1 MTSWPTRIA
10 AILIALCFGMVP
22 AYGQEARGT
31 ITGTLK
37 DAQGGALPGVTVTAL
52 HVATNV
58 TTTATSNESGT
69 YLLSALQIGAYRL
82 TFTLPGFTAPVR
94 ELEVRAGDRLQVDQ
108 ALVVGAIT
116 EQVQVVADTPLLQTT
131 TASRST
137 VIDQEK
143 VQNLPMSGR
152 NPFTLAQIAPG
163 VVGESGNRQ
172 SIQLRPFDN
181 GGMDNLSINGGR
193 VRSNEFLLDGAP
205 NSNNEGGG
213 SNTLSF
219 VPSPDAVSEIRIQTN
234 TYDAQYGRTGG
245 GTIAVSVRSGTNQPH
260 GTAYFYNRNKALNA
274 NLFENK
280 TNGLPKSDVYHRQ
293 PGFTFGGPIVLP
305 KLYDGRS
312 KTFFFYS
319 YEHLTSAIPNGVTQ
333 KAPTELERAGDFSQS
348 INGVAGGAIID
359 PLTGQPFSGNV
370 IPTTRFDPV
379 AASLLSYIPL
389 PNGNPDAAGN
399 NYFVSPN
406 SREDLYDSN
415 LLKIDQNFAGNQRL
429 SGTYAHNGRHEI
441 RAKNGREELAAPGGN
456 HYRWNDQAAAA
467 LNSTFGATLVSSLK
481 AGWTMHKRIDR
492 PYGDGYDV
500 TGVLPYS
507 PQFLQTAVDRFYAIS
522 VTDYSGAAT
531 GDSGGGFLSRSD
543 EFYVTELVTK
553 LLGKHQVKAG
563 GEFRRYL
570 DESGNAFGGMSLGAF
585 TFNRNITSSTPT
597 VASPA
602 AAAGGNA
609 FASFLLGYPAFNA
622 TNVTAGGSATTFSA
636 PATHWRGNYYAG
648 FLQDD
653 WRVTSAWTVNLGIR
667 WDYEAPVSERD
678 NLTNFG
684 FDKTAPSPVQVA
696 GLPPITGGLLFG
708 SGQIFSRDPNNIGPR
723 VGSTYRVNGNMV
735 VRGGYGLTYL
745 PSITDRGQGFGF
757 SSQTPV
763 LSSQDGGRTPFA
775 TLTNPFPTGIL
786 APVGSAKG
794 LGTAM
799 GQNISYNVHD
809 REIPEYHQYSIGLQ
823 YQLPWHSV
831 ADVSYVGSRTN
842 QLGVSRPINDL
853 NAEQLALGDPFLNA
867 VVPNPFAGLL
877 PDAPNRNGP
886 TVQRRELLRPYP
898 QFGTI
903 SEQLVPIGFL
913 RYNALQASW
922 DKRLAHGLHALVSYT
937 YSKSTQATSVLN
949 MGDAPY
955 EELTPTHRPHN
966 LRLSGGWNLPEL
978 TSHGKVVQYVLGGWQ
993 VNAVTTIRQ
1002 GVVANMVGTTAAGVG
1017 VKLIG
1022 DPVLANPTKARWFNT
1037 CALTVAGARQGCASD
1052 SEQPAFQILPT
1063 NSLRLEGNRLEG
1075 VYVDEPFY
1083 MDLSFFKNIRLPK
1096 STNIQFRAE
1105 LFNATNVVQWNAPNT
1120 TITSTQ
1126 FGTVADNQA
1135 NDPRNIMISVRF
1147 SF

>member
-1 MTSWPTRIA
+1 
-10 AILIALCFGMVP
+10 
-22 AYGQEARGT
+22 
-31 ITGTLK
+31 
-37 DAQGGALPGVTVTAL
+37 
-52 HVATNV
+52 
-58 TTTATSNESGT
+58 
-69 YLLSALQIGAYRL
+69 
-82 TFTLPGFTAPVR
+82 
-94 ELEVRAGDRLQVDQ
+94 
-108 ALVVGAIT
+108 
-116 EQVQVVADTPLLQTT
+116 
-131 TASRST
+131 
-137 VIDQEK
+137 
-143 VQNLPMSGR
+143 
-152 NPFTLAQIAPG
+152 
-163 VVGESGNRQ
+163 
-172 SIQLRPFDN
+172 
-181 GGMDNLSINGGR
+181 
-193 VRSNEFLLDGAP
+193 
-205 NSNNEGGG
+205 
-213 SNTLSF
+213 
-219 VPSPDAVSEIRIQTN
+219 
-234 TYDAQYGRTGG
+234 
-245 GTIAVSVRSGTNQPH
+245 
-260 GTAYFYNRNKALNA
+260 
-274 NLFENK
+274 
-280 TNGLPKSDVYHRQ
+280 
-293 PGFTFGGPIVLP
+293 
-305 KLYDGRS
+305 
-312 KTFFFYS
+312 
-319 YEHLTSAIPNGVTQ
+319 
-333 KAPTELERAGDFSQS
+333 
-348 INGVAGGAIID
+348 
-359 PLTGQPFSGNV
+359 
-370 IPTTRFDPV
+370 
-379 AASLLSYIPL
+379 
-389 PNGNPDAAGN
+389 
-399 NYFVSPN
+399 
-406 SREDLYDSN
+406 
-415 LLKIDQNFAGNQRL
+415 
-429 SGTYAHNGRHEI
+429 
-441 RAKNGREELAAPGGN
+441 
-456 HYRWNDQAAAA
+456 
-467 LNSTFGATLVSSLK
+467 
-481 AGWTMHKRIDR
+481 
-492 PYGDGYDV
+492 
-500 TGVLPYS
+500 
-507 PQFLQTAVDRFYAIS
+507 
-522 VTDYSGAAT
+522 
-531 GDSGGGFLSRSD
+531 
-543 EFYVTELVTK
+543 
-553 LLGKHQVKAG
+553 
-563 GEFRRYL
+563 
-570 DESGNAFGGMSLGAF
+570 
-585 TFNRNITSSTPT
+585 
-597 VASPA
+597 
-602 AAAGGNA
+602 
-609 FASFLLGYPAFNA
+609 
-622 TNVTAGGSATTFSA
+622 
-636 PATHWRGNYYAG
+636 
-648 FLQDD
+648 
-653 WRVTSAWTVNLGIR
+653 
-667 WDYEAPVSERD
+667 
-678 NLTNFG
+678 
-684 FDKTAPSPVQVA
+684 
-696 GLPPITGGLLFG
+696 
-708 SGQIFSRDPNNIGPR
+708 
-723 VGSTYRVNGNMV
+723 
-735 VRGGYGLTYL
+735 
-745 PSITDRGQGFGF
+745 
-757 SSQTPV
+757 
-763 LSSQDGGRTPFA
+763 
-775 TLTNPFPTGIL
+775 
-786 APVGSAKG
+786 
-794 LGTAM
+794 M